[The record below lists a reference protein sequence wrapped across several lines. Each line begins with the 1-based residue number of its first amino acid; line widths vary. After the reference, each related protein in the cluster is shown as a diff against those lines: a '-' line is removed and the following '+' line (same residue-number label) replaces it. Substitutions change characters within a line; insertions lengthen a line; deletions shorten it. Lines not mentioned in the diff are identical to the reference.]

1 MLGINYERMF
11 VFRFLIMGR
20 GEKDGGRKNEE
31 DWYFCDNEGNFD
43 FWSKECLF

>member
-1 MLGINYERMF
+1 MF
-11 VFRFLIMGR
+11 VFCFLIMGGG
-20 GEKDGGRKNEE
+20 GEDGGRKNEE